1 MVWPLEGSGGDVL
14 GWTGSEAVGVAEVSV
29 VVGEVVVVG
38 GRAGRRG
45 VTAVQVARSFRQKGA
60 LDPAPKPQVFYSYF

>member
-1 MVWPLEGSGGDVL
+1 MLGGAGSK
-14 GWTGSEAVGVAEVSV
+14 AVGVAEVSV

-45 VTAVQVARSFRQKGA
+45 VTVVQVAWSFR
-60 LDPAPKPQVFYSYF
+60 